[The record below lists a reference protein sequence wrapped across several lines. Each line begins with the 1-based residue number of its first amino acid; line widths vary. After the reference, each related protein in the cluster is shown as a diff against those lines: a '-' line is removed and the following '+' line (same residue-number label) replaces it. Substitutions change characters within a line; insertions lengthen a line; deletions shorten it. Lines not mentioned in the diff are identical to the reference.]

1 MLNRL
6 TRNMIIALSRV
17 KVVDSLPG
25 RLLLSID
32 GLENIRYFF
41 NENERI
47 SLNYDFYRNY
57 GIKNLEITPQNSRVL
72 IEYDPSVLRE
82 KQIFDLVERFKE
94 IFIEKVISRGKTISS
109 ELFEEIKA
117 ILKNEGYYR

>member
-1 MLNRL
+1 
-6 TRNMIIALSRV
+6 MIIALSRV
-17 KVVDSLPG
+17 KVVDSVPG
-25 RLLLSID
+25 KLLLRVD

-57 GIKNLEITPQNSRVL
+57 GITNLEITPQNSRVL

-82 KQIFDLVERFKE
+82 KQIIDLVGRFKE
-94 IFIEKVISRGKTISS
+94 IFIEKVISRGKTVSS

-117 ILKNEGYYR
+117 ILKNEGYYK

>member
-57 GIKNLEITPQNSRVL
+57 GITNLEITPQNSRVL

>member
-17 KVVDSLPG
+17 KVVDSVPG
-25 RLLLSID
+25 KLLLRVD

-57 GIKNLEITPQNSRVL
+57 GITNLEITPQNSRVL

-82 KQIFDLVERFKE
+82 KQIINLVERFKE
-94 IFIEKVISRGKTISS
+94 IFIEKIISKGKTVSS

-117 ILKNEGYYR
+117 ILKNEGYYK